1 MSIDPNVT
9 YGIIAILLWSTT
21 VAVIRS
27 ITTKIN
33 AIQAGIY
40 VFSIAGIAC
49 IFIILIFKDINSI
62 LNHSL
67 QYLLIC
73 GLLFVIY
80 MIAIFIAIER
90 AKDTQQAMEVGL
102 VNYLWPSLTVVLSIF
117 IFTQNVSLLIIPGII
132 LSVTGIFLVISQQ
145 LSFNLKLFVNN
156 LKSNLT
162 AYISALIA
170 AIVWA
175 IYSNLTNL
183 MGNPNAESA
192 VFVFI
197 PITGLFFNI
206 IPLANKKYRAD
217 YISLNT
223 RTLLE
228 IVFFSTVTVVA
239 YFLWDISMR
248 NSNVTSVA
256 VLSYFTPFFSTL
268 IVGLYLK
275 EKIKRKLWLGCF
287 LIVFGSLFSWL
298 SIY

>member
-1 MSIDPNVT
+1 MRIDLNVI
-9 YGIIAILLWSTT
+9 YGIIAILLWSTS

-90 AKDTQQAMEVGL
+90 AKDTQQVMEVGL

-117 IFTQNVSLLIIPGII
+117 IITQNVSILVIPGII
-132 LSVTGIFLVISQQ
+132 LSVIGVFLVISQQ

-156 LKSNLT
+156 IKSNLT
-162 AYISALIA
+162 AYTSALIA

-206 IPLANKKYRAD
+206 IPLVNKKYRGG
-217 YISLNT
+217 YKLQNT

-228 IVFFSTVTVVA
+228 IVFYSTVTVVA

-248 NSNVTSVA
+248 NTNVTFVA
-256 VLSYFTPFFSTL
+256 VISYFTPFFSTL

-287 LIVFGSLFSWL
+287 FIIFGSLLSWL